1 MIVSL
6 DVPQGP
12 LKMIDLYR
20 KKRVQA
26 FKGIVCYKHFSD
38 KIFDA
43 TITIRKMS
51 PGGAV
56 EKCTEGSLMSL
67 QCPVAAKALALS
79 TSAPISCIIAGPAI
93 ANEREQERRQMRKK
107 VAHVET
113 PNRGGA

>member
-56 EKCTEGSLMSL
+56 EKVFILNSPWITSI
-67 QCPVAAKALALS
+67 KILS
-79 TSAPISCIIAGPAI
+79 RSMGKQT
-93 ANEREQERRQMRKK
+93 
-107 VAHVET
+107 V
-113 PNRGGA
+113 